1 MSIDSA
7 ALSLPME
14 SIGSRIKQAR
24 ERLGLSQ
31 EAFAK
36 PLGVTRGAVGNWER
50 DQGIKRENLVQ
61 IAERYGLTV
70 DWLASGSGSPPA
82 VREPSN
88 ATPSR
93 RKPVDPDLGP
103 EWIPAYG
110 QAMGGED
117 GYFILNGNKIADLL
131 APPSLVGVQDAYAVY
146 VAGDSMEPR
155 YYAGE
160 ALFVNP
166 RVPIRRGDFVVA
178 QVQFEREDTPRAY
191 VKRFQRMNDVEL
203 VLEQF
208 NPAKELRF
216 DSRAVV
222 SVHRITLGGDA

>member
-1 MSIDSA
+1 
-7 ALSLPME
+7 ME

-24 ERLGLSQ
+24 DRLGLSQ
-31 EAFAK
+31 EGFAK

-50 DQGIKRENLVQ
+50 DLGVKTENLVL
-61 IAERYGLTV
+61 IAEKHGLSLE
-70 DWLASGSGSPPA
+70 WLASGTGAPPS

-88 ATPSR
+88 ATIPPR
-93 RKPVDPDLGP
+93 AAIRPDTDLSP
-103 EWIPAYG
+103 EYIPAYG

-117 GYFILNGNKIADLL
+117 GYFVLNGNKIADLL
-131 APPSLVGVQDAYAVY
+131 APPGLAGVPGAYAVY

-178 QVQFEREDTPRAY
+178 QVQFESEDLPRAY
-191 VKRFQRMNDVEL
+191 VKRFQRMNDNEL

-216 DSRAVV
+216 KSRAVV